1 VIASIG
7 KDRLQNNPKAKAL
20 QPFVLL
26 ALLTACSSTVV
37 VPPPAP
43 VQARPVFV
51 LEHGQ
56 HASLVIPGKTQGIVR
71 YSYGDWNYYALG
83 DKSISSGLRAL
94 QGPTLAG
101 LGRREL
107 KADATPQGVRS
118 AVRVPV
124 AAIHT
129 VLAEASAIE
138 ALREKLEDIYR
149 ANQASLIYNADID
162 LEFVHHP
169 VPYSSQHNSNRVVAD
184 WLQALG
190 CEVRGPTF
198 VPNWKF
204 LSSNGTVA
212 CGTPMEKNA
221 A

>member
-1 VIASIG
+1 M
-7 KDRLQNNPKAKAL
+7 
-20 QPFVLL
+20 
-26 ALLTACSSTVV
+26 
-37 VPPPAP
+37 
-43 VQARPVFV
+43 
-51 LEHGQ
+51 
-56 HASLVIPGKTQGIVR
+56 R

-83 DKSISSGLRAL
+83 DKGISSGLRAL

-107 KADATPQGVRS
+107 KADATEEGVHS
-118 AVRVPV
+118 AVRVPI

-129 VLAEASAIE
+129 VLAESSAIE
-138 ALREKLEDIYR
+138 SLRAKLDEIYR
-149 ANQASLIYNADID
+149 ANQASLIYNAEID

-184 WLQALG
+184 WLQELG

-204 LSSNGTVA
+204 MQSDMVVA
-212 CGTPMEKNA
+212 WRAFVGKNRA
-221 A
+221 

>member
-1 VIASIG
+1 MEKLGS
-7 KDRLQNNPKAKAL
+7 RFAKNGLGLVVAFSFL
-20 QPFVLL
+20 S
-26 ALLTACSSTVV
+26 ACSTIVI
-37 VPPPAP
+37 PPAAP
-43 VQARPVFV
+43 GTPRPVFV

-56 HASLVIPGKTQGIVR
+56 HASLVLPGEKQGIVR

-83 DKSISSGLRAL
+83 NKGISSGLRAL

-107 KADATPQGVRS
+107 KAPATEEGVYS
-118 AVRVPV
+118 AVRVPI

-129 VLAEASAIE
+129 VPADSAAIE
-138 ALREKLEDIYR
+138 NLRSKLDEIYR
-149 ANQASLIYNADID
+149 TNSDSLIYNADID

-169 VPYSSQHNSNRVVAD
+169 VPYSSEHNSNRVVAD
-184 WLQALG
+184 WLSALG

-204 LSSNGTVA
+204 VRPKAQALR
-212 CGTPMEKNA
+212 
-221 A
+221 